1 MQIIWRSRRG
11 TKSATNNDAAAV
23 RLDGEY
29 ALAIVVDASAQG
41 RGQAFAQHWA
51 SSVVV
56 SNGHVALPK
65 DVAALKEAIR
75 LKQRQLRD
83 QHFVTEKASYCC
95 ALMDLRRGQVDI
107 LHTGD
112 CRLAVQAASGEVTWL
127 TQPHTLNRQ
136 LQLLGLAETLRSRHL
151 RTSCLSPR
159 RHQEP
164 ELLSFPLAQ
173 GDQLILCTDGYWY
186 ENFASAGTQGEDGDD
201 ASVLTL
207 QTGQPSQDIQSDCEN
222 LFLSR

>member
-1 MQIIWRSRRG
+1 MQITWRSRRG
-11 TKSATNNDAAAV
+11 TRSMTNNDAAAV

-51 SSVVV
+51 TSVVV
-56 SNGHVALPK
+56 SRRHVEIPK

-75 LKQRQLRD
+75 VEQRQLRD
-83 QHFVTEKASYCC
+83 QQFVIEKASYCC
-95 ALMDLRRGQVDI
+95 ALVDLRRGQVDI

-112 CRLAVQAASGEVTWL
+112 CRLSVQAASGEVTWL
-127 TQPHTLNRQ
+127 TQPHTLDRQ
-136 LQLLGLAETLRSRHL
+136 LQLLGVPETSRSRQL
-151 RTSCLSPR
+151 RTRCLSPR
-159 RHQEP
+159 RYQEP

-173 GDQLILCTDGYWY
+173 GDRLLLCTDGYWY
-186 ENFASAGTQGEDGDD
+186 ENFASAGTRGEDGDD

-207 QTGQPSQDIQSDCEN
+207 QTGQPSQDIKSDCEN
-222 LFLSR
+222 IFLSR